1 MTEFQTQKSVD
12 MTQAGTTGTIDY
24 SPGGNMIDDNW
35 SGREY
40 GWDHLNRLLS
50 VEDGSS
56 TPKFDFEYGASG
68 ERMIQE
74 MHSGSTTVTR
84 AFIYD
89 REDVAV
95 EFSDD
100 QFNTVFRQ
108 YIHGPGIDE
117 PLAFLSGEEKY
128 DYPAYFIKA

>member
-1 MTEFQTQKSVD
+1 MTEHQTQKPIDV
-12 MTQAGTTGTIDY
+12 TQADTTGTFDY
-24 SPGGNMIDDNW
+24 SPGGNMIEDNW

-40 GWDHLNRLLS
+40 GWDHLNRLVS

-56 TPKFDFEYGASG
+56 SPKFDFEYGATG
-68 ERMIQE
+68 ERVIQE

-100 QFNTVFRQ
+100 QFNSVFWQ
-108 YIHGPGIDE
+108 FIHDPGIDE
-117 PLAFLSGEEKY
+117 PLAFLSDK
-128 DYPAYFIKA
+128 D